1 MNNKIMKIINN
12 IKEFLRNLFKKS
24 DLMLNKPQ
32 ANNGVNSNKN
42 NVKINT
48 IQQLKNENKRNR
60 TIQEIID
67 ITEKNPENLKNLDIE
82 QLKLIDNYY
91 VEKNAKMK
99 EQLNSLYKKIDIVK
113 KDINALNRVID
124 KYELK
129 SNS

>member
-113 KDINALNRVID
+113 KDINALNSVID